1 MQHEL
6 DWLSRYL
13 DKKGIDLIVL
23 YQLSVKEI
31 IKYLR
36 LSPFQRK
43 CFNGIY
49 CSCLSDFTYKELL
62 LIVKRNVWS
71 LLFTLL
77 IIGMIILY
85 WNDNFKNEVK
95 KMLNKK
101 VFSTMFLLSTL
112 LVGCSSTND
121 FSDDKV
127 KNNKEKVEVVEEQKE
142 QN

>member
-13 DKKGIDLIVL
+13 DKKGINLIVL

-49 CSCLSDFTYKELL
+49 CSCLSVFTYKELL

-77 IIGMIILY
+77 FIGMIIL
-85 WNDNFKNEVK
+85 
-95 KMLNKK
+95 KMR
-101 VFSTMFLLSTL
+101 
-112 LVGCSSTND
+112 
-121 FSDDKV
+121 
-127 KNNKEKVEVVEEQKE
+127 
-142 QN
+142 

>member
-43 CFNGIY
+43 CYN
-49 CSCLSDFTYKELL
+49 ELL

-71 LLFTLL
+71 LLFTLF
-77 IIGMIILY
+77 IIGMIIL
-85 WNDNFKNEVK
+85 
-95 KMLNKK
+95 K
-101 VFSTMFLLSTL
+101 VR
-112 LVGCSSTND
+112 
-121 FSDDKV
+121 
-127 KNNKEKVEVVEEQKE
+127 
-142 QN
+142 

>member
-43 CFNGIY
+43 CF
-49 CSCLSDFTYKELL
+49 
-62 LIVKRNVWS
+62 
-71 LLFTLL
+71 
-77 IIGMIILY
+77 
-85 WNDNFKNEVK
+85 KNRRIRK
-95 KMLNKK
+95 NY
-101 VFSTMFLLSTL
+101 FS
-112 LVGCSSTND
+112 
-121 FSDDKV
+121 
-127 KNNKEKVEVVEEQKE
+127 
-142 QN
+142 